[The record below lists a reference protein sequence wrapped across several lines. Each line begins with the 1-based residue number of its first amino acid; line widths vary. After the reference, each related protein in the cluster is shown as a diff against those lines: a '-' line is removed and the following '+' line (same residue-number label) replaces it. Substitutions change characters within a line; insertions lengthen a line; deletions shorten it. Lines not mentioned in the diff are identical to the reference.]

1 MNSLCIK
8 TNNDDILKYLK
19 DEFTEFNMEDVYF
32 STNEFKLYKNIIIH
46 YKGTNT
52 EFFYNKLS
60 TILSYLVID
69 YFESDIIKNILQS
82 NYFYFNNIEFFDIL
96 NLCYENLCDDNDFS
110 FNNRQM
116 ILFNIF
122 YDYIK
127 SHHSIIISGFINF
140 RLSSYRKL
148 LEDLIDFS
156 VNEYIIEREY
166 YEFIS
171 LLKLYI
177 NSQSSLTNIIHIIN
191 LDYDIFLLD
200 ENLNII
206 DIGKKS
212 LNAKYLSDVTF
223 SNNDFVLNTLLNL
236 LPQKVFLHQ
245 VSSYSNLEFVNTLK
259 LIFDKRIEIC
269 TDCNICNLYKNLSV
283 KNKKK

>member
-19 DEFTEFNMEDVYF
+19 DEFTEFNMSDVYF

-46 YKGTNT
+46 YKGNTT
-52 EFFYNKLS
+52 EFFYNKLA

-69 YFESDIIKNILQS
+69 YFESDIIKNVLHS

-96 NLCYENLCDDNDFS
+96 NLCYENLCDDNEFS
-110 FNNRQM
+110 FENRQ
-116 ILFNIF
+116 IVLFDIF
-122 YDYIK
+122 YNYIK
-127 SHHSIIISGFINF
+127 SHHSIIISGFVNF
-140 RLSSYRKL
+140 RLSTYRKL

-177 NSQSSLTNIIHIIN
+177 NSQSSLTNIVHIIN
-191 LDYDIFLLD
+191 LDYDIYLLNED
-200 ENLNII
+200 LNII
-206 DIGKKS
+206 DIDKNS

-223 SNNDFVLNTLLNL
+223 SNNDFILNTLLNL

-245 VSSYSNLEFVNTLK
+245 VSNYSNLEFINTLK
-259 LIFDKRIEIC
+259 LIFDSRLKIC
-269 TDCNICNLYKNLSV
+269 TDCNICNLYKNLNV
-283 KNKKK
+283 KHKK

>member
-19 DEFTEFNMEDVYF
+19 DEFTEFNMSDVYF

-46 YKGTNT
+46 YKGTNI
-52 EFFYNKLS
+52 EFFYNKLA

-69 YFESDIIKNILQS
+69 YFESDIIKNILHS
-82 NYFYFNNIEFFDIL
+82 NYFYFDNIEFFDIL
-96 NLCYENLCDDNDFS
+96 NLCYENLCDDNEFS
-110 FNNRQM
+110 FENRQ
-116 ILFNIF
+116 IVLFDIF
-122 YDYIK
+122 YNYIK
-127 SHHSIIISGFINF
+127 SHHSIIISGFVNF

-177 NSQSSLTNIIHIIN
+177 NSQSSLTNVVHIIN

-206 DIGKKS
+206 DIDKKS

-236 LPQKVFLHQ
+236 LPKKLYLHQ
-245 VSSYSNLEFVNTLK
+245 ISNYSNLEFVNTLK
-259 LIFDKRIEIC
+259 LIFDGRLEIC
-269 TDCNICNLYKNLSV
+269 TDCNICNIYKNLSV
-283 KNKKK
+283 KNKKQ

>member
-19 DEFTEFNMEDVYF
+19 DEFTEFNMSDVYF

-46 YKGTNT
+46 YKGNNT
-52 EFFYNKLS
+52 EFFYNKLA

-69 YFESDIIKNILQS
+69 YFESDIIKNVLHS

-96 NLCYENLCDDNDFS
+96 NLCYENLCDDNEFS
-110 FNNRQM
+110 FENRQ
-116 ILFNIF
+116 IVLFDIF
-122 YDYIK
+122 YNYIK
-127 SHHSIIISGFINF
+127 SHHSIIISGFVNF
-140 RLSSYRKL
+140 RLSTYRKL

-177 NSQSSLTNIIHIIN
+177 NSQSSLTNIVHIIN
-191 LDYDIFLLD
+191 LDYDIYLLNED
-200 ENLNII
+200 LNII
-206 DIGKKS
+206 DIDKNS

-223 SNNDFVLNTLLNL
+223 SNNDFILNTLLNL

-245 VSSYSNLEFVNTLK
+245 VSNYSNLEFINTLK
-259 LIFDKRIEIC
+259 LIFDSRLKIC
-269 TDCNICNLYKNLSV
+269 TDCNICNLYKNLNV
-283 KNKKK
+283 KHKK

>member
-19 DEFTEFNMEDVYF
+19 NEFTEFNMEDVYF

-46 YKGTNT
+46 YKGINT
-52 EFFYNKLS
+52 EFFYNKLA

-69 YFESDIIKNILQS
+69 YFESDIIKNILHS
-82 NYFYFNNIEFFDIL
+82 NYFYFDNIEFFDIL
-96 NLCYENLCDDNDFS
+96 NLCYENLCDDNEFS
-110 FNNRQM
+110 FENRQI
-116 ILFNIF
+116 ILFDIF
-122 YDYIK
+122 YNYIK
-127 SHHSIIISGFINF
+127 SHHSIIISGFVNF

-206 DIGKKS
+206 DIDIYPS
-212 LNAKYLSDVTF
+212 
-223 SNNDFVLNTLLNL
+223 
-236 LPQKVFLHQ
+236 
-245 VSSYSNLEFVNTLK
+245 
-259 LIFDKRIEIC
+259 
-269 TDCNICNLYKNLSV
+269 
-283 KNKKK
+283 